1 MGPSKKKKKVAI
13 TSTACQA
20 IRAFFFIEYND
31 FFHTLQSASFDQSNF
46 ELRATKISGVPHPL
60 AVSPV
65 LSLEI

>member
-20 IRAFFFIEYND
+20 IRVFFFNTMIFSYITRQHDLTNP
-31 FFHTLQSASFDQSNF
+31 TF
-46 ELRATKISGVPHPL
+46 ELRATKISGVPHLL